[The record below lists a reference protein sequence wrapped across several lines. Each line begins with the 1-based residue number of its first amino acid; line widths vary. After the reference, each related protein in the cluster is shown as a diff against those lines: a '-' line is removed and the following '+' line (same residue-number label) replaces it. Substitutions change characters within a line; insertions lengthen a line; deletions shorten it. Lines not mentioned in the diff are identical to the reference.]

1 LGPMIIACP
10 ECSGKLSTSA
20 PSCPHCGYHQK
31 VGPTPSAAG
40 SAPSPAPDPVAPELV
55 APSRQ
60 VLREAARRQF
70 MQWNYDSFWPMAF
83 GMVIMLAILGVAAIV
98 IYFVRAR

>member
-1 LGPMIIACP
+1 MIIACP
-10 ECSGKLSTSA
+10 ECNGKLSTSA
-20 PSCPHCGYHQK
+20 PSCPHCGHLQK
-31 VGPTPSAAG
+31 VVPTSKVAGAPAA
-40 SAPSPAPDPVAPELV
+40 PAPPAPGETAPELV

-70 MQWNYDSFWPMAF
+70 MQWNHDSFWPMAF

-98 IYFVRAR
+98 VYFIRAR

>member
-1 LGPMIIACP
+1 MIIACP
-10 ECSGKLSTSA
+10 DCNGKLSTSA
-20 PSCPHCGYHQK
+20 PSCPHCGYAQK
-31 VGPTPSAAG
+31 VAPAPKVAG
-40 SAPSPAPDPVAPELV
+40 SPAPPPPGEIVPEIV

-83 GMVIMLAILGVAAIV
+83 GMVIMLAILGLAAIIV
-98 IYFVRAR
+98 YFIRAR